1 MHKGLNGI
9 ICNFFTNEIQAS
21 FVCNEIKCLANH
33 FETVNVYYLI
43 NCSPI
48 DFPKNVKLHYL
59 NHQQCNSKKIVQKY
73 FPGIFRIL
81 FEEIAVF
88 PKFLFNI
95 NSLRNELS
103 RLIRSFYLYD
113 LLLDEFN
120 SKLSGEFFYTFWFND
135 WATVLAIA
143 KSKNKINNYYSRVH
157 GTDLFEERVPIIKHI
172 AFRKFQLKHV
182 TKVFSVSNK
191 GSEYLKN
198 KYPNFAQKISCLYL
212 GTVYHGMNPLNHEK
226 IITIVSC
233 ATIRNI
239 KRIYLIPDILKEIKE
254 QVLWIHIGG
263 ENKNDP
269 TLPILKENLKHLPSN
284 VKYEFKGALSN
295 EEVFSFYK
303 SIPVD
308 AFLSVS
314 ETEGLPVS
322 MMEAISFGIPIISTD
337 VGGCNEIVNQETGI
351 LIPINFNPTEVA
363 KKIIET
369 KNKFGDIEIRKK
381 IIEFW
386 KTNFDAHKNFNKLIR
401 KIETKH

>member
-1 MHKGLNGI
+1 VRKNTIGI
-9 ICNFFTNEIQAS
+9 KCNFFTSEIQAT
-21 FVCNEIKCLANH
+21 FVANEIKYLANH
-33 FETVNVYYLI
+33 FEIVNVYYLTDCKI
-43 NCSPI
+43 NN
-48 DFPKNVKLHYL
+48 FPKNVIL
-59 NHQQCNSKKIVQKY
+59 NYIDCQKCNSKKIIQKY
-73 FPGIFRIL
+73 LLEIFRIL
-81 FEEIAVF
+81 IEESASF
-88 PKFLFNI
+88 PSFICNVSTI
-95 NSLRNELS
+95 RYEVS
-103 RLIRSFYLYD
+103 RLIRSFFLYD
-113 LLLDEFN
+113 VILNEIN
-120 SKLSGEFFYTFWFND
+120 SISFEDFFYTYWFND
-135 WATVLAIA
+135 WATVLSIA
-143 KSKNKINNYYSRVH
+143 KKKNKIKNYYSRVH
-157 GTDLFEERVPIIKHI
+157 GTDLYEERVPITKRI

-226 IITIVSC
+226 IITIVTC

-303 SIPVD
+303 STPVD

-322 MMEAISFGIPIISTD
+322 MMEAISFGVPIISTD

-351 LIPINFNPTEVA
+351 LMPINFNPAEVA
-363 KKIIET
+363 KIIIET
-369 KNKFGDIEIRKK
+369 KNKFGTIQLRNK
-381 IIEFW
+381 IVDFW
-386 KTNFDAHKNFNKLIR
+386 KTNFDAHINFNKLIR
-401 KIETKH
+401 TIETIQ